1 MSRQGSRARRL
12 VRCVRCGQMVSK
24 DTVQWGS
31 VGWVG
36 GSCLASELSRARNE
50 VPNTGVS
57 DTRVGED

>member
-24 DTVQWGS
+24 DTAQLGAI
-31 VGWVG
+31 GWVG

-50 VPNTGVS
+50 TPNTGAS
-57 DTRVGED
+57 EIIVGED